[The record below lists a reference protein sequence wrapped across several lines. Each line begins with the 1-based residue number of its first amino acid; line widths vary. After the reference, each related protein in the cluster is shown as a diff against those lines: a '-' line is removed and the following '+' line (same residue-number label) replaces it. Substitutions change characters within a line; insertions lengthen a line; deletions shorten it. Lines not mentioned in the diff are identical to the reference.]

1 MTFGTFIA
9 PDETLHD
16 AADPAAALGV
26 IIHSGYQTRG
36 QMSGMLG
43 QNRIFDRIAEKV
55 RTLSLAY
62 EDQCSAQYYYDVV
75 RTLRDYNGQFD
86 RLVEVG
92 VYMGGATAYLAGCV
106 EAFDFDIDLVD
117 IEPGCLRFA
126 YERVRRMFP
135 EAARR
140 IRLFHG
146 DVPSYVRH
154 VMLEERGRRNIV
166 HHDGA
171 HDFNQV
177 VKDLSA
183 LYFARQD
190 LVALIAQDTHL
201 RGTPECMNFVDM
213 ALYAVFG
220 TDLNYTAIG
229 AAYHGDNEMTR
240 PNHYQ
245 GNYFMSGVAE
255 GVVLPMAANEFVYP
269 HPALGAEHFL
279 PPRRDA
285 IAQAA

>member
-16 AADPAAALGV
+16 LADPASALGV
-26 IIHSGYQTRG
+26 EIYTGFQARSQASGLT
-36 QMSGMLG
+36 G
-43 QNRIFDRIAEKV
+43 QNRIFDRIVEKV
-55 RTLSLAY
+55 RALDLPC
-62 EDQCSAQYYYDVV
+62 EDQCSAQYYYDLV

-86 RLVEVG
+86 RVVEVG
-92 VYMGGATAYLAGCV
+92 VYMGGATSYLAGCI
-106 EAFDFDIDLVD
+106 EAFDYDLDLVD
-117 IEPGCLRFA
+117 IRAECLRFA
-126 YERVRRMFP
+126 HERVRRMYP
-135 EAARR
+135 EAAKR

-154 VMLEERGRRNIV
+154 VMREERGRPTIL

-183 LYFARQD
+183 LYFARED
-190 LVALIAQDTHL
+190 LVALVAQDTHL
-201 RGTPECMNFVDM
+201 RGTPEHMSFVDM

-220 TDLNYTAIG
+220 VDLKFAPIG
-229 AAYHGDNEMTR
+229 SVYQAETVMTR
-240 PNHYQ
+240 PNEIQ
-245 GNYFMSGVAE
+245 GNYFMPGVAE
-255 GVVLPMAANEFVYP
+255 GVVLPMAANRFVYP
-269 HPALGAEHFL
+269 HPGLGAEHFL
-279 PPRRDA
+279 PPARE